1 MTIVLSIASPLVI
14 VMTADSAITLD
25 FENSREYS
33 TGRKAFFI
41 TGVGCITTWGARDHN
56 NIGPYLDSKNISRE
70 THSITDFADI
80 VYEYLTHEYRPD
92 QLGLDDVGYHVAGFD
107 LEFAPHLWHIY
118 YGFERPKPTT
128 QTEREYVKRNH
139 SPRPG
144 EAYILFNG
152 RNDLAYP
159 LIGTFITQLQTTR
172 DLKIDLRDPVDIA
185 YFGDYIARFA
195 SEITPEVG
203 PPFITYLIGANNNSV
218 KIFHQDLIPLD
229 KNGLREYLK
238 TIGGRIER

>member
-1 MTIVLSIASPLVI
+1 MTIVLSIASPMII

-33 TGRKAFFI
+33 TGRKAYFI
-41 TGVGCITTWGARDHN
+41 SGVGCITTWGSRDHN
-56 NIGPYLDSKNISRE
+56 NIGPYLAIKNISRD
-70 THSITDFADI
+70 THNIYDLADI
-80 VYEYLTHEYRPD
+80 VYEYLTSEYKPD

-107 LEFAPHLWHIY
+107 SKFAPKLWHIF
-118 YGFERPKPTT
+118 YGFERPRPTT
-128 QTEREYVKRNH
+128 QTQREYIKRDH
-139 SPRPG
+139 SPKPR

-159 LIGTFITQLQTTR
+159 LISTFIEQLQPMR
-172 DLKIDLRDPVDIA
+172 DLKIDLRNPADIA
-185 YFGDYIARFA
+185 YFGDFIARFA

-218 KIFHQDLIPLD
+218 KIFHKDLIPLD
-229 KNGLREYLK
+229 KKLLQEYLDS
-238 TIGGRIER
+238 IGGRIE